1 MYEYNCKI
9 VRVID
14 GDSIIKML
22 TLIWV
27 GLLGVAVSAYVF
39 MVLILQS
46 AAHEMQKR
54 KLPDS
59 WRRSLSRTR
68 CTSEKHTP

>member
-14 GDSIIKML
+14 GDSII
-22 TLIWV
+22 IDID
-27 GLLGVAVSAYVF
+27 LGFSLGFMVSLYVF

-46 AAHEMQKR
+46 AAHEMLKKKQ
-54 KLPDS
+54 PDS
-59 WRRSLSRTR
+59 WRRSLSRKR
-68 CTSEKHTP
+68 CMSEEHTP